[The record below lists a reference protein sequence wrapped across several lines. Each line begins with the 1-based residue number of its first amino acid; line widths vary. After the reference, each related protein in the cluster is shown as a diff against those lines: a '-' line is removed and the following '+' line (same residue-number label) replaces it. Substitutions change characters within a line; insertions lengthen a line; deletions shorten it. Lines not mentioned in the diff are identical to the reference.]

1 MPGYYAL
8 KDCDPTTFVSNTE
21 VIAMCLQVLP
31 NDTLFDSILR
41 FCTRASRAQQTK
53 VGLTKIIM
61 EDFHREKPESLPQA
75 NEHGS
80 AEIWNLFGLD
90 LIILPPL

>member
-1 MPGYYAL
+1 MAPKLLKSDEAGGASPKPSKESDVYA
-8 KDCDPTTFVSNTE
+8 FGMVAYE
-21 VIAMCLQVLP
+21 VNNIIA
-31 NDTLFDSILR
+31 
-41 FCTRASRAQQTK
+41 
-53 VGLTKIIM
+53 
-61 EDFHREKPESLPQA
+61 HREKPESLPQA